1 MSAVPNS
8 GDSTLLSKSGAVPRR
23 EFEIKQIHF
32 KDLFEALRLG
42 VEDWRACRTEV
53 MVLAVLTPVAAI
65 MLGAV
70 VAAPNLLP
78 FLFPVCAGLALLGP
92 MVTLWFVAL
101 SRERER
107 SGIALA
113 EAASEPFNSPRLNTI
128 QSLGLLSIALFLAW
142 LAVAGI
148 VYAHTLGQSGPA
160 RGLEFFVRVFT
171 TTAGWEMIFFG
182 YLTGAVF
189 ALVTLCIGLVSFPL
203 ALDQDVTTWQAITVS
218 ARAMAR
224 NPVVVLGWG
233 FIVAVLMAAGTALVL
248 LGLAVA
254 LPVLGHATWHIY
266 RRLVA

>member
-1 MSAVPNS
+1 MSAIPS
-8 GDSTLLSKSGAVPRR
+8 AGHSTLLSTSGAVPRR

-32 KDLFEALRLG
+32 KDLWESLRLG

-53 MVLAVLTPVAAI
+53 MVLAVLSPVAAI
-65 MLGAV
+65 TLGAV

-113 EAASEPFNSPRLNTI
+113 EAAAEPFASSRLNTI

-148 VYAHTLGQSGPA
+148 VYAHTMGQSGPA

-171 TTAGWEMIFFG
+171 TTAGWEMIFLG

-189 ALVTLCIGLVSFPL
+189 ALITLGLGLVSFPL

-224 NPVVVLGWG
+224 NPVVVLAWG
-233 FIVAVLMAAGTALVL
+233 FIVALIMAAGTAVVL
-248 LGLAVA
+248 LGLAVS